1 MSEKNVEAALES
13 LNTIVGV
20 TGSLVAGKE
29 GSIISHKTPEGTDID
44 LASAMASTLFGTG
57 EKAVKDFKQGNITQ
71 AMVEGKKGKTL
82 IIAGDKT
89 VLMVM
94 TDLKVS
100 LGLVRLEMGKS
111 IKTIEKAL

>member
-1 MSEKNVEAALES
+1 MAEKDIEDTLES
-13 LNTIVGV
+13 LNSIEGV
-20 TGSLVAGKE
+20 TGSLVAGKD
-29 GSIISHKTPEGTDID
+29 GSLISQKAPDDIDID

-82 IIAGDKT
+82 IIAGYKT

-100 LGLVRLEMGKS
+100 LGLVRLEMKKC
-111 IKTIEKAL
+111 IMKIEESL